1 MPRVIRRRTTTV
13 RITWVEQ
20 TVTESVEET
29 VGAVETVAAPSG
41 EPPAEPH
48 TRPRRSTRQLKPARK
63 RVKAGARAAEA
74 PHDTVTQR

>member
-13 RITWVEQ
+13 RIAWVEQ

-29 VGAVETVAAPSG
+29 VAAVETIDVPPG
-41 EPPAEPH
+41 EPPAKSPA
-48 TRPRRSTRQLKPARK
+48 RPRRSTRQLRPARK

-74 PHDTVTQR
+74 PHDAVTQR